1 MVDIYILEAVKNLK
15 TQLSGTLYGPFE
27 QIVTLDGLPL
37 KGPLSDDQ
45 LQIQSKGGVIVENGT
60 IKEIGEFVALK
71 EKAAK
76 VKELGNHYVLMPAF
90 VDSHTHLC
98 FAGSRAHDYAARISC
113 KSYQEI
119 LKHGGGI
126 YDTVRKT
133 NEATEDEL
141 LTFLKERLDAQL
153 RYGVTTCEVK
163 SGYGLSVD
171 QELKQL
177 RVIKKVNDD
186 HRIDLVATCLA
197 AHVLGP
203 DFDDP
208 SEYLKVISNELFP
221 ALTKEGLTNRIDVFV
236 EPEAFSF
243 AVADQYLSKA
253 RQAGFEVTVHADQ
266 FTSGGSELAIKYMAA
281 SADHLESSS
290 DEDIKRLANSPVV
303 ATVLPGA
310 SIGLGMNYAP
320 ARKLLDAGCCVAIA
334 TDWNPGSAPMG
345 DLLTQAALLSAY
357 EKLSSAETFA
367 GLTFRA
373 AKALGLTDRGVLAP
387 GKRADMIA
395 FSTADYREIL
405 YHQGKLKPKLVWKD
419 GSVAL

>member
-1 MVDIYILEAVKNLK
+1 MKNLK
-15 TQLSGTLYGPFE
+15 SEPSGTLYGPFE
-27 QIVTLDGLPL
+27 QVLTLDGLPI

-45 LQIQSKGGVIVENGT
+45 LQIVEKGGIIVENGV
-60 IKEIGEFVALK
+60 ILEIGPFERLRRR
-71 EKAAK
+71 AK
-76 VKELGNHYVLMPAF
+76 NVKELGNHYVVMPAF

-98 FAGSRAHDYAARISC
+98 FAGSRAHDYAARISG
-113 KSYQEI
+113 KTYQEI
-119 LKHGGGI
+119 LQNGGGI
-126 YDTVRKT
+126 YDTVRRT
-133 NEATEDEL
+133 NEASEEDL
-141 LTFLKERLDAQL
+141 LKSLNDRLDAQL
-153 RYGVTTCEVK
+153 KEGVATCEVK

-177 RVIKKVNDD
+177 RVIKRASDT
-186 HRIDLVATCLA
+186 HRVDLVATCLA
-197 AHVLGP
+197 AHVLSP
-203 DFDDP
+203 DFDDATN
-208 SEYLKVISNELFP
+208 YLEVIKKELFP
-221 ALTKEGLTNRIDVFV
+221 SLAKEGLSNRIDVFV

-243 AVADQYLSKA
+243 EVADQYLSDA

-266 FTSGGSELAIKYMAA
+266 FTSGGSELAVKYMAA

-290 DEDIKRLANSPVV
+290 EEDIKRLANSTVM

-310 SIGLGMNYAP
+310 SLGLGMNYAP
-320 ARKLLDAGCCVAIA
+320 ARKLLDAGCGVAIA

-367 GLTFRA
+367 GITFRS

-395 FSTADYREIL
+395 FSTDDYREIL
-405 YHQGKLKPKLVWKD
+405 YHQGKLKPKLIWKD
-419 GSVAL
+419 GAVVF